1 VTHKEPL
8 RLGLIGYG
16 AVGQDIVRLLSKHAA
31 KTITIVGILVQH
43 ERASRSPEPPI
54 VTTCEAL
61 LEHHPQLVVEAAG
74 HAGLRA
80 HGATILRAGKDLW
93 LLSVGALAD
102 PALFDEFLTAAQE
115 GGTRIKIVPGAIGA
129 LDALAAAAVGGSLT
143 SVVYTMSKP
152 PAEVLSSEEAARLTG
167 IQEVFRGS
175 VREAALRFPHF
186 LNVAAAVALA
196 SRGFEQTE
204 ARVLADSGVQRSR
217 HEVTAEG
224 TFGRLHFEIEHTP
237 IPSHGRSASLVAMS
251 VVHALLQ
258 QQTSLIIG

>member
-1 VTHKEPL
+1 MAHKESL

-31 KTITIVGILVQH
+31 EAITIVGILVQQ
-43 ERASRSPEPPI
+43 ERASRSPDLPI

-61 LEHHPQLVVEAAG
+61 LEHHPQLVIEAAG
-74 HAGLRA
+74 HAGLRE

-93 LLSVGALAD
+93 PLSVGALAD
-102 PALFDEFLTAAQE
+102 PALLDEFLMAAQE
-115 GGTRIKIVPGAIGA
+115 GGTHIKIIPGAIGA
-129 LDALAAAAVGGSLT
+129 LDALATAAVGEDLT
-143 SVVYTMSKP
+143 YVVHTMRKP
-152 PAEVLSSEEAARLTG
+152 PAEVLPSKEAAQLTG

-175 VREAALRFPHF
+175 AREAVLRFPHF

-204 ARVLADSGVQRSR
+204 VRVLADPGVQRSR

-258 QQTSLIIG
+258 QQAPFIIG